1 MSSYQEN
8 LDKTCSECECKVI
21 LQEYITVVNGKNYCG
36 ACYNEELNNEEPNNE
51 EPNNEEPNNEEL
63 NNEEPKHLDC
73 HTCGK
78 IFCEY
83 DMRMDNDNNHYCDD
97 CWENKYDYC
106 DPCEKIVYKDQN
118 PYEYDENNKLQ
129 CVCKDC
135 QGQWIENVAKIRESR
150 MRDITKQMD
159 KLIKFCIQED
169 IHVMLVANNKS
180 MEEIYNMIYEY

>member
-8 LDKTCSECECKVI
+8 LDKTCSECECRVI
-21 LQEYITVVNGKNYCG
+21 LQEYITVVDGKNYCG
-36 ACYNEELNNEEPNNE
+36 ACYNEEPNNE
-51 EPNNEEPNNEEL
+51 EPNNEEPNNEE
-63 NNEEPKHLDC
+63 PKHLHC
-73 HTCGK
+73 HTCDK

-83 DMRMDNDNNHYCDD
+83 DMRIDNDNRCYCDE

-106 DPCEKIVYKDQN
+106 DPCEKIVNKDQN

-159 KLIKFCIQED
+159 KLIKFCIHED

-180 MEEIYNMIYEY
+180 MEEIYNMIYDY